1 MLNPYNSAM
10 PAFLEP
16 LFSNESLL
24 LYLGLF
30 SLFFFLVTLFLI
42 PWLVLRIPEDYF
54 MAETRRSL
62 LGEMHD
68 PVLRVVLQILKN
80 MIGVFFIQVG
90 IMLLVLPGQ
99 GLLNI
104 LLGIIMI
111 DFPGKYH
118 LQRRCISWESVL
130 HTMNWLRKKGK
141 RAPIKL

>member
-1 MLNPYNSAM
+1 
-10 PAFLEP
+10 
-16 LFSNESLL
+16 
-24 LYLGLF
+24 
-30 SLFFFLVTLFLI
+30 
-42 PWLVLRIPEDYF
+42 

-68 PVLRVVLQILKN
+68 PALRVVLQILKN

-90 IMLLVLPGQ
+90 IMLLMLPSQ
-99 GLLNI
+99 GLLTI

-118 LQRRCISWESVL
+118 LQRWCISRESVL
-130 HTMNWLRKKGK
+130 HSMNWLRKKGK